1 MTYIYKH
8 IEKDK
13 VTITTTTVDE
23 DNKVKITQEE
33 VLIKEWEEQQKDKY
47 Y

>member
-1 MTYIYKH
+1 MTYTYKH

-13 VTITTTTVDE
+13 VNIITTTVDE
-23 DNKVKITQEE
+23 DNNVETTREE
-33 VLIKEWEEQQKDKY
+33 VLIKKWEEQELDKY

>member
-23 DNKVKITQEE
+23 DNNVTTIQEE
-33 VLIKEWEEQQKDKY
+33 VLIKEWKEQQKDKHY
-47 Y
+47 

>member
-1 MTYIYKH
+1 MTYTYKH

-13 VTITTTTVDE
+13 VTTIVTTVDE
-23 DNKVKITQEE
+23 DNNVEVTREE
-33 VLIKEWEEQQKDKY
+33 ELIKEWEEQQKDKY

>member
-1 MTYIYKH
+1 MTYIHKH

-23 DNKVKITQEE
+23 DNNVTTTREE
-33 VLIKEWEEQQKDKY
+33 VLIKEWEEQELDKY

>member
-1 MTYIYKH
+1 MKYTYKH

-23 DNKVKITQEE
+23 DNNVETMQEE
-33 VLIKEWEEQQKDKY
+33 ILIAEWEEQQKDKY

>member
-23 DNKVKITQEE
+23 DNNVTTTR
-33 VLIKEWEEQQKDKY
+33 
-47 Y
+47 